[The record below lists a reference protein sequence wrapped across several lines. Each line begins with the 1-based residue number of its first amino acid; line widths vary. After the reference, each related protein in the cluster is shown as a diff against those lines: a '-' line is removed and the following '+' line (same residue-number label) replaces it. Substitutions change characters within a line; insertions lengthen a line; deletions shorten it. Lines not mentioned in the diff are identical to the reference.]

1 MLKSINKLCKKL
13 CAKIGLPKY
22 ICLAIMAFLAI
33 YLIRRYVLPRVSVE
47 GLSGARKFVYAYMN
61 GCPHCDEATPE
72 WDKFTSQNKTA
83 VKPVKIESS
92 EDPDFMKRHEVVGF
106 PTFLLISSD
115 GKKIKEYEG
124 PRTADGFLEF
134 AEQNQ

>member
-1 MLKSINKLCKKL
+1 MLKSINNLCKKL
-13 CAKIGLPKY
+13 CGKIGLPKY
-22 ICLAIMAFLAI
+22 VCLAIVAFLAI
-33 YLIRRYVLPRVSVE
+33 YLIRTYVLPRVSVE
-47 GLSGARKFVYAYMN
+47 GLSGARKFVFAHMN
-61 GCPHCDEATPE
+61 GCPHCDDAMPE
-72 WDKFTSQNKTA
+72 WDKFASQNKTA

-124 PRTADGFLEF
+124 PRTADGFLGF